1 MGEKCVFCATVG
13 LNCDRFQCE
22 SSSQSSSQ
30 RSSTQCSNCAN
41 RGIVCKVE
49 GRYKRDIK
57 VGKPRGKK
65 LNISKESKLPKVSE
79 RIQRAQPVA
88 NDNVKAA
95 IQTAAA
101 RYFQQKERKDLYQ
114 TFDESALTAIT
125 VLLEEYLKD
134 LLEKKAQ

>member
-1 MGEKCVFCATVG
+1 
-13 LNCDRFQCE
+13 
-22 SSSQSSSQ
+22 
-30 RSSTQCSNCAN
+30 
-41 RGIVCKVE
+41 VE